1 MGRIHELWAILGKY
15 DALSSRRKPVPLS
28 SFILITG
35 ALGGLGSALVHEC
48 ARRGY
53 NLYLTDQMEDVQ
65 NFTEKI
71 ATQYGVEAR
80 YRSCDLTSAEE
91 RADLINSFIDEGCR
105 FCGLLNVAGRDYEG
119 GFLDKSRSQ
128 ILFLVQLIVEASVD
142 LTHAILNLREPER
155 RFLLVFISS
164 LAAFFPMP
172 YKATYAS
179 SKRFLLDF
187 SRSLREEIKDFGNV
201 LVLAPAGLPT
211 TQESIDKMQT
221 QGIWGKLTMMD
232 TQKVAQQ
239 TIERVLRGESVYVP
253 GFFSRLLTRLG
264 KVLPDR
270 WITQFIAGRWRKS
283 QRDVALL
290 RRDRNCGIVKTK
302 R

>member
-1 MGRIHELWAILGKY
+1 LN
-15 DALSSRRKPVPLS
+15 

-35 ALGGLGSALVHEC
+35 ALGGLGSALVREC
-48 ARRGY
+48 AQHGY
-53 NLYLTDQMEDVQ
+53 DLYLTDQMEDTQ
-65 NFTEKI
+65 HFAAQI
-71 ATQYGVEAR
+71 ATQHHVEVR
-80 YRSCDLTSAEE
+80 YRPCDLTSADE
-91 RADLINSFIDEGCR
+91 RTQLINSFTAEGCR
-105 FCGLLNVAGRDYEG
+105 FCGLFNVAGRDYEG

-142 LTHAILNLREPER
+142 LTHSILNLRDPDR
-155 RFLLVFISS
+155 RFLLVYISS

-187 SRSLREEIKDFGNV
+187 SCALREEIKDFGNV

-253 GFFSRLLTRLG
+253 GFFSQLLTRLG
-264 KVLPDR
+264 KILPDR
-270 WITQFIAGRWRKS
+270 WVTQFIAGRWRKS

-290 RRDRNCGIVKTK
+290 RQDRNCGIVKTK